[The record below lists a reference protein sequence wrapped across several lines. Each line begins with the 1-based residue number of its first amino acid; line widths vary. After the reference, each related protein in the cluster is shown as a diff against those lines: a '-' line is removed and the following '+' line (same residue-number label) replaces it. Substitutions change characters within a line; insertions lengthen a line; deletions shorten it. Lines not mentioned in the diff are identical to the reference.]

1 MDQPIGPLFLQE
13 GEQFKTYSATKAWNI
28 PYIVGQEMKIYE
40 NVYRFC
46 RMGSVAG
53 VAGKLYQSEL
63 PDSNFDTLAIPAPSN
78 PTAANPYNNAG
89 NRLIRVT
96 LPANA
101 IIANLWAQGYVEIE
115 ANAGASEGYKYRIKE
130 HVASAGSEDV
140 NFSLVAG
147 DGLIVTLNTSDK
159 ATFIK
164 NPYADVVVH
173 PSPPTA
179 KVAGVCCAVIP
190 AAGYGWLQVGGIAT
204 VLIDGT
210 VTINQ
215 QVVAS
220 PSVDGAVSNALLTEA
235 TPNTFIQP
243 IVGIVVEVAPT
254 TDYGAIWL
262 QGML

>member
-1 MDQPIGPLFLQE
+1 MEQPNGPIYLPE
-13 GEQFKTYSATKAWNI
+13 GEQFHFYSATKAWNI
-28 PYIVGQEMKIYE
+28 PYQLGQELVINE
-40 NVYRFC
+40 NRYRFA

-53 VAGKLYQSEL
+53 VPGKLYQSEL
-63 PDSNFDTLAIPAPSN
+63 PDANFDTLAVPSSALN
-78 PTAANPYNNAG
+78 VVNS
-89 NRLIRVT
+89 RQMRVT

-101 IIANLWAQGYVEIE
+101 IVVDLWAQGYAQIE
-115 ANAGASEGYKYRIKE
+115 ANAGAGKGYKYKIKS
-130 HVASAGSEDV
+130 HPLSAGSEDV
-140 NFSLVAG
+140 TFQLVAG
-147 DGLIVTLNTSDK
+147 DGLQTALNTSDK
-159 ATFIK
+159 VTFIK

-179 KVAGVCCAVIP
+179 KVMGVCCSIIP
-190 AAGYGWLQVGGIAT
+190 AAGYGWLQVGGICN

-243 IVGIVVEVAPT
+243 IVGVVAEVPPT
-254 TDYGAIWL
+254 TDYGSIWL
-262 QGML
+262 QLP